1 MNEEIKEKVADKVAE
16 AEDKVEAVEET
27 VKEDVKEA
35 VNDVKEEVKN
45 TKVSDKTLKAII
57 FGIAAILIVIVLYF
71 ALNAYKGS
79 TTISPD
85 ESSNITFNMPNDFYD
100 AEGTFYKASVTDAH
114 KLEYAGGYGY
124 YSLSEVG
131 VETYEDFLAEF
142 ESYYDVEVID
152 DNIAYI
158 EVDETGWHN
167 DVYLVNDA
175 ENSAILEIQVVNCEE
190 SVAEAVVNSIS
201 FGK

>member
-1 MNEEIKEKVADKVAE
+1 MNEEIKEQIADKVAE
-16 AEDKVEAVEET
+16 AEEKVEAVEET
-27 VKEDVKEA
+27 VKEDVKE
-35 VNDVKEEVKN
+35 VVEDVKEEVKN
-45 TKVSDKTLKAII
+45 NQVSDKTLRAIV
-57 FGIAAILIVIVLYF
+57 FGIAALLIVIVLYF

-85 ESSNITFNMPNDFYD
+85 ESSNITFNMPNEFYD
-100 AEGTFYKASVTDAH
+100 AEGTFYKASTIDAH

-131 VETYEDFLAEF
+131 VESYEDFLAEF
-142 ESYYDVEVID
+142 ETYYNVEVIN
-152 DNIAYI
+152 DNVAYI

-175 ENSAILEIQVVNCEE
+175 DNSAILEIQVVNCEE
-190 SVAEAVVNSIS
+190 SVAESVINSLN